1 MSANPYDIEHKLPP
15 QRANTPSLKY
25 SQKSIEETAADL
37 QTDIKLGLTNS
48 QDVLNRRSIHGI
60 NELNGDEEESLL
72 WKFISSFY
80 QDPLILLLIG
90 SAVISFDGQ

>member
-60 NELNGDEEESLL
+60 NELNGDEEGEPIVEIH
-72 WKFISSFY
+72 FI
-80 QDPLILLLIG
+80 ILPR
-90 SAVISFDGQ
+90 SFDFAFDWFCCD